1 MDQQIALIQEAFGR
15 ARGARLGGAPLDIS
29 VSRQFGEA
37 TVTLRTQLGGGGGP
51 PALSSGTKRDSTGA
65 DVAGRQ
71 PSLDERMSGSTEDG
85 GAVPAAPPLRNRN
98 VSFWS
103 DGSAPEAGGGGDAAM
118 AEDSVAGIV
127 RRTSTGG
134 FYEDPSE
141 VVRLTAEIERLK
153 RKALSRGV
161 NLTSKDEQV
170 PAEDV
175 AMLKQIFGL
184 ADSTGDGFID
194 EEELIAMH
202 QVLGEPMTPSE
213 ATSAFK
219 AMDMNESGNISF
231 DDFLSWY
238 TLAHSKSGILSKK
251 GQVSMLR
258 RLEQRKRHTPTAL
271 ARSSPPRSSLIQ
283 AYTARFKK
291 IMNKIEGSFD
301 LKHLTT
307 TTTGKPKSLDY
318 RVQFHY
324 NVKGQLKQISP

>member
-1 MDQQIALIQEAFGR
+1 MDQQQPSSRRPGR
-15 ARGARLGGAPLDIS
+15 ARGAPRRRAADIS

-37 TVTLRTQLGGGGGP
+37 TVTLRTQLGGGGALRR
-51 PALSSGTKRDSTGA
+51 PAGKRLDGRRRGRAGAVARRA
-65 DVAGRQ
+65 DV
-71 PSLDERMSGSTEDG
+71 GSTEDG

-103 DGSAPEAGGGGDAAM
+103 DGPAGGGGDAAM

-219 AMDMNESGNISF
+219 AMDMNESGSISF

-238 TLAHSKSGILSKK
+238 TLAHSRSGMLSKK
-251 GQVSMLR
+251 G
-258 RLEQRKRHTPTAL
+258 
-271 ARSSPPRSSLIQ
+271 Q

-307 TTTGKPKSLDY
+307 TTTACRSRSTTASSSTTTSRGSSSRSRRGTTSRSTRP
-318 RVQFHY
+318 RATAT
-324 NVKGQLKQISP
+324 